1 MKFVKLVKK
10 SVKTKKV
17 QHLFGVQ
24 NIERN
29 KLKKF
34 NKYLKMQYIINKLKC
49 FKIKFKGRF
58 KMFKSMIVLVLSVII
73 FVIPFNVFAD
83 DIPTL
88 IQYTTTE
95 EKLVSKDATIF
106 ILAVFLFVFTIFTIN
121 FYTDS
126 YIESL

>member
-1 MKFVKLVKK
+1 
-10 SVKTKKV
+10 
-17 QHLFGVQ
+17 
-24 NIERN
+24 
-29 KLKKF
+29 
-34 NKYLKMQYIINKLKC
+34 
-49 FKIKFKGRF
+49 
-58 KMFKSMIVLVLSVII
+58 MFKSMIVLVLVLSVIT

-83 DIPTL
+83 DVPVPVS

>member
-1 MKFVKLVKK
+1 
-10 SVKTKKV
+10 
-17 QHLFGVQ
+17 
-24 NIERN
+24 
-29 KLKKF
+29 
-34 NKYLKMQYIINKLKC
+34 
-49 FKIKFKGRF
+49 
-58 KMFKSMIVLVLSVII
+58 MFKSMIVLVLSVII